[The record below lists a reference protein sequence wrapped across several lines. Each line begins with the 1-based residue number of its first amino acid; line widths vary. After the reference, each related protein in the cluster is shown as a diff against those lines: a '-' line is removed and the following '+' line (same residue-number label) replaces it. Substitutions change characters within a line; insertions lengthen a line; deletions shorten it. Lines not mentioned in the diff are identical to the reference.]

1 MKIGIGGKPTQKA
14 LWWTQCLCFA
24 GAAALLGYCGFVA
37 LDAWVFQQRESR
49 ALERLLEARG
59 SNIDAGAAAG
69 LKLRAASVPGVP
81 AIAASGLIGRLEIP
95 RLGLSAILIEGD
107 DPKTLRRAV
116 GHIPGTPLP
125 GQPGNAALT
134 GHRDTFFR
142 PLRNIRA
149 DDIVVVTT
157 LQGEYRYRVVS
168 TRVVAPDNVAVL
180 NSNASQILTLVTCY
194 PFYFVGAAPS
204 RFIVR
209 AERLAQQDSRRK
221 VVG

>member
-1 MKIGIGGKPTQKA
+1 M
-14 LWWTQCLCFA
+14 
-24 GAAALLGYCGFVA
+24 

-49 ALERLLEARG
+49 ELVRLLEDH
-59 SNIDAGAAAG
+59 SS
-69 LKLRAASVPGVP
+69 LLRTVRTVTP
-81 AIAASGLIGRLEIP
+81 AIAARGLIGRLQIP

-107 DPKTLRRAV
+107 DQRTLRRAV

-149 DDIVVVTT
+149 NDIIVVTT

-168 TRVVAPDNVAVL
+168 TRVVSPENIAVL
-180 NSNASQILTLVTCY
+180 NSSGGEILTLVTCY
-194 PFYFVGAAPS
+194 PFYFVGAAPD

-209 AERLAQQDSRRK
+209 AERLA
-221 VVG
+221 G